1 MGKWEQKAESNARRR
16 RHVRKTV
23 TGTPERPRLSV
34 FRSVKH
40 IAVQVIDDIA
50 GRTLA
55 SASTLAKAVRARIPN
70 GGDVKAAVEVGK
82 MIAEEAKKKG
92 ITAVVFD
99 RGAYRY
105 HGRVKA
111 LADAARKAGLKF

>member
-34 FRSVKH
+34 FRSVRH

-55 SASTLAKAVRARIPN
+55 SASTLAKAVREKIPN
-70 GGDVKAAVEVGK
+70 GGDVKAAAAVGK